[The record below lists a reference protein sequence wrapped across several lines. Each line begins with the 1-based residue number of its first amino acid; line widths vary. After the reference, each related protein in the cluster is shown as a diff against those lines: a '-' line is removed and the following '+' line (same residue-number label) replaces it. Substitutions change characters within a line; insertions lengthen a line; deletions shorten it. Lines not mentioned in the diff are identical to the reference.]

1 MNLTAFLCIFYR
13 SIYYASIY
21 YFCSLLNDKGMRDMS
36 FTERRLGEG
45 SGKRQPHKWK
55 SNMKAAMCFR
65 RHVQTQQRFPP
76 WPHLREFMRG
86 SLNHLESLVCMCV
99 CGRAAERQKLD
110 VSEEKKR
117 DWEKTHFEHCLCAL
131 WPVFGEYLGQPCCFK
146 MDRQMNEKCTSNVPV
161 CALCHFWVWQ
171 TWSLTPWINSR
182 KFLNVQNECQNKS

>member
-99 CGRAAERQKLD
+99 CVWASGRKTETGCEWGKKERLRENTFWTLPLCSVASVRWIFRAALL
-110 VSEEKKR
+110 
-117 DWEKTHFEHCLCAL
+117 F
-131 WPVFGEYLGQPCCFK
+131 
-146 MDRQMNEKCTSNVPV
+146 
-161 CALCHFWVWQ
+161 
-171 TWSLTPWINSR
+171 
-182 KFLNVQNECQNKS
+182 